1 MAKWIKAY
9 EEKDFSGQVKLF
21 VHEGRC
27 IALFKLGDGIYAIDD
42 ECSYAQASLSEG
54 TVDDDQIE
62 CPQHGAWFDIRSGK
76 NLSFPAVT
84 PVRVYLVK
92 VEDGTIYLSL
102 EN

>member
-42 ECSYAQASLSEG
+42 ECSYAQACYLKEQSMTTRSSVPNMAPGL
-54 TVDDDQIE
+54 IF
-62 CPQHGAWFDIRSGK
+62 GAEKI
-76 NLSFPAVT
+76 
-84 PVRVYLVK
+84 
-92 VEDGTIYLSL
+92 
-102 EN
+102 